1 VEQVH
6 GLDKTL
12 DKQELIP
19 LCKEALE
26 NQEPIEATLSIR
38 NINRVAGTMLGSE
51 ITKRSGAKGLFE
63 DTIRL
68 TFKGSAGQSF
78 GAFIPPG
85 LTMTLVGDAND
96 FIGKGLSGGKII
108 VYPSRKST
116 FIPEKN
122 IIIGNV
128 SFYGATAGE
137 AYINGIAGER
147 FCVRNSGANVV
158 VEGVGDHGCEYMTGG
173 KVIVLGT
180 TGKNFAA
187 GMSGGVAYVLD
198 VTKDFQV
205 KCNQEQVYLNPIQ
218 DEAELQTVY
227 QLIEKHVHYT
237 NSAHGKRVLNSW
249 TDMSKKFVRVIPKDY
264 LEMQE
269 RIKYLQEGGLSE
281 HKAALLAFEE
291 SKKAVNSIKDGG

>member
-1 VEQVH
+1 
-6 GLDKTL
+6 
-12 DKQELIP
+12 
-19 LCKEALE
+19 
-26 NQEPIEATLSIR
+26 
-38 NINRVAGTMLGSE
+38 MLGSE
-51 ITKRSGAKGLFE
+51 ITKRYGAKGLPE

-85 LTMTLVGDAND
+85 LTMKLIGDAND

-108 VYPSRKST
+108 VHPSRKST
-116 FIPEKN
+116 FIPEQN
-122 IIIGNV
+122 IIVGNV
-128 SFYGATAGE
+128 SFYGATGGE

-173 KVIVLGT
+173 TVVVLGA

-198 VTKDFQV
+198 ASNAFSV
-205 KCNQEQVYLNPIQ
+205 KCNQEQVYLNEIQ
-218 DEAELQTVY
+218 DEAELQAVY
-227 QLIEKHVHYT
+227 ELIQKHVHYT
-237 NSAHGKRVLNSW
+237 NSPYGKRVLDSW
-249 TDMSKKFVRVIPKDY
+249 EEMSGKFIRVIPKDY

-269 RIKYLQEGGLSE
+269 RIKYLQESGLSK

-291 SKKAVNSIKDGG
+291 SKKAVNSMKDGG